1 MQHRH
6 VKVGERVVVAFVEA
20 EMLPVFVLMATMR
33 GGTAGP
39 VLAPHTGVIASS
51 IASSIGRA
59 MVAPAARRKLRSGK
73 LR

>member
-51 IASSIGRA
+51 IGRA